1 VRYADHD
8 TTIHGTTTFW
18 RTRLETR
25 LTPPQTTAIRSQDG
39 GACCFSLSP
48 SWRKRQTHGE
58 NTSTHTSAVVG
69 ILLNPPSEHAGL
81 GETPTDFAEGMKTGK
96 PTSRD
101 WLLDPPVLEV
111 LPDLPVSRGRRSEA
125 HGALQLEV
133 LQEAGDGSQVHLCL
147 EPGLRPES
155 TQKTPVCVCERE
167 REREVGV
174 EGEIGKTTQIT
185 TTIGTEKC
193 THTPKKGTHTHTHPI
208 EKRNVFSM
216 PPTTGVC
223 SLFSWLARQMP
234 AKEHIQTHER
244 GIASRTI
251 FARAYKFHARKRDTL
266 VSPASSLVL
275 ERSIGLGAKHS
286 EHGRAGRRG
295 TNERDQH
302 SSRFNDQFGRPHH
315 LAGLK
320 NTTPTCHP
328 TANPRNP
335 SPCARR
341 AACVMCK

>member
-1 VRYADHD
+1 
-8 TTIHGTTTFW
+8 
-18 RTRLETR
+18 
-25 LTPPQTTAIRSQDG
+25 
-39 GACCFSLSP
+39 
-48 SWRKRQTHGE
+48 
-58 NTSTHTSAVVG
+58 
-69 ILLNPPSEHAGL
+69 
-81 GETPTDFAEGMKTGK
+81 M
-96 PTSRD
+96 
-101 WLLDPPVLEV
+101 
-111 LPDLPVSRGRRSEA
+111 
-125 HGALQLEV
+125 
-133 LQEAGDGSQVHLCL
+133 
-147 EPGLRPES
+147 
-155 TQKTPVCVCERE
+155 
-167 REREVGV
+167 
-174 EGEIGKTTQIT
+174 
-185 TTIGTEKC
+185 
-193 THTPKKGTHTHTHPI
+193 HTHTKKRYPHPH
-208 EKRNVFSM
+208 
-216 PPTTGVC
+216 PPNRKAQRFFYAANDWR
-223 SLFSWLARQMP
+223 LFIVQLASWQMP

>member
-1 VRYADHD
+1 MPRGPTVRYADHD

-125 HGALQLEV
+125 Q
-133 LQEAGDGSQVHLCL
+133 
-147 EPGLRPES
+147 
-155 TQKTPVCVCERE
+155 QKTPVCVCVRERE
-167 REREVGV
+167 RERLG
-174 EGEIGKTTQIT
+174 Q
-185 TTIGTEKC
+185 
-193 THTPKKGTHTHTHPI
+193 KG
-208 EKRNVFSM
+208 R
-216 PPTTGVC
+216 
-223 SLFSWLARQMP
+223 
-234 AKEHIQTHER
+234 
-244 GIASRTI
+244 
-251 FARAYKFHARKRDTL
+251 
-266 VSPASSLVL
+266 L
-275 ERSIGLGAKHS
+275 ERRHK
-286 EHGRAGRRG
+286 
-295 TNERDQH
+295 
-302 SSRFNDQFGRPHH
+302 
-315 LAGLK
+315 
-320 NTTPTCHP
+320 
-328 TANPRNP
+328 
-335 SPCARR
+335 
-341 AACVMCK
+341 